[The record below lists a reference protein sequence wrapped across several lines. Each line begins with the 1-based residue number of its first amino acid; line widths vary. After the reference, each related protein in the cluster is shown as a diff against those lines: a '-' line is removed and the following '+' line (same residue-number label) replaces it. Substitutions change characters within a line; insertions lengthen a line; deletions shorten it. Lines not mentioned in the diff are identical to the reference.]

1 MNEIKRQVRSRKQAD
16 NLRDLDIGDR
26 PIDSLDYLARLWTV
40 TSGQRVLD
48 DMYEVDHVVAVDGD
62 YPEQV
67 HLDSGKIG
75 YLQDLFWYPTNEEVN
90 NLLSKFGAK
99 INSDSVLF
107 KKAFFALPVNLADYC
122 QLIGQIRFREINLG
136 GQDLLV

>member
-16 NLRDLDIGDR
+16 NLRSLDIGDC

-48 DMYEVDHVVAVDGD
+48 DMYEVDHVVEVDED

-67 HLDSGKIG
+67 YLGSGKIG
-75 YLQDLFWYPTNEEVN
+75 YLQDLFWYPTNKEIDG
-90 NLLSKFGAK
+90 LLTSFGAK
-99 INSDSVLF
+99 INSDSILF
-107 KKAFFALPVNLADYC
+107 KKAFFALPSNLADYC